1 MSSQVPTSPV
11 SPVEIEE
18 INLSDYLNVLYRRR
32 RSALTVF
39 LLVVIGVTLFTF
51 LVKPVYEAT
60 ATVHVQDDNVQ
71 GIPGLQGSQGS
82 SLLALLGMSQQ
93 DPVETEIEIL
103 RSRTNIE
110 KVVNRLHL
118 NWQVSDQSGG
128 MLFKILEFKSTAETS
143 PDEGPEYNITITG
156 PETYSVKDDGGKIL
170 GQGTSGVLFHGPNL
184 TLLLDQLQGSRG
196 DNCVLTLAPFA
207 KTVRKIRDDEI
218 KVSEVGKDTNII
230 QVSYQDTDPV
240 LARDVINTLVQ
251 VYLERNLDQKTLEA
265 GKSVEFIS
273 KQLGEVRTELEHA
286 EKNLEDYK
294 SKSGVIQ
301 LDTEAQNLLQQV
313 TDTEKERTSLSLRQH
328 QVKFAIGALNDA
340 MKRKEVYAPSVLT
353 DDPVVGDI
361 GTKLAELE
369 VKKRGLLIDY
379 TVDHPVV
386 QAVQDQIIAL
396 ENRLLA
402 TYQTA
407 EQALNLQIGNLDR
420 QLSVFSKQIRKLPT
434 AEQDLARLTR
444 VATVNADIYTFL
456 LQNYETAR
464 IARAS
469 TISNLDI
476 IDPAIAPDKPVKP
489 KKAVNLLLGLVV
501 GCMLGVGIAFF
512 REYLDDTIKDVDSAK
527 RLFGVPVL
535 ATIPFIGRDKKK
547 GEATEGESPRVLITH
562 LEPKSPPAE
571 AFRALRTAI
580 HFSAKD
586 KKQVL
591 MVTSTFPGEGKT
603 TTSAN
608 LAETIAQTGSR
619 VLLIGCDL
627 RRPTLHTIFNT
638 PKTPG
643 LTELLVG
650 DATLEQITLQTGI
663 NSLDFISAG
672 TTPPNPAELLGSERM
687 AELIEELR
695 SGYDTIILDAPP
707 MLAVTDASL
716 LTAVSDLI
724 ILVLE
729 AGGVRIKAAQHMA
742 ELLRSAQSPVAGIAF
757 NDKSGKG
764 AEYYTYYRD
773 RYGRYGSQYGYGYYA
788 SIEDSETQK
797 RTGFLG
803 WIFKKKDR

>member
-1 MSSQVPTSPV
+1 MSNQVPSFTGSSP
-11 SPVEIEE
+11 EMEE

-39 LLVVIGVTLFTF
+39 LLVVIGVALFTF
-51 LVKPVYEAT
+51 LVKPIYEAT

-82 SLLALLGMSQQ
+82 SLFALLGMSQQ

-103 RSRTNIE
+103 HSRTNIE
-110 KVVNRLHL
+110 KVVRRLHL
-118 NWQVSDQSGG
+118 NWQVSGQPDG
-128 MLFKILEFKSTAETS
+128 MTFKVLEFKTTAEAS
-143 PDEGPEYNITITG
+143 PDEGIAYKITVTG
-156 PETYSVKDDGGKIL
+156 PGAYSVKDDDGKIL
-170 GQGTSGVLFHGPNL
+170 GQGKSGVLFQGTSL
-184 TLLLDQLQGSRG
+184 TLLLDQLQGEKG
-196 DNCVLTLAPFA
+196 DSCTLTLAPFA
-207 KTVRKIRDDEI
+207 KTVRDLRDDEI
-218 KVSEVGKDTNII
+218 NVSEVGKNTNII
-230 QVSYQDTDPV
+230 QVSYQDIDPI
-240 LARDVINTLVQ
+240 LARDVINTLVE
-251 VYLERNLDQKTLEA
+251 VYLEHNLDQKTLEA

-273 KQLGEVRTELEHA
+273 QQLGEVKTELEHA

-294 SKSGVIQ
+294 SKTGVIQ

-313 TDTEKERTSLSLRQH
+313 TDTEKDRTGLSLRLH
-328 QVKFAIGALNDA
+328 QVKFAIDALSDA
-340 MKRKEVYAPSVLT
+340 MARKDVYAPSVLT

-369 VKKRGLLIDY
+369 VKKRGLMVDY
-379 TVDHPVV
+379 TIDHPVV

-396 ENRLLA
+396 EKRLLA

-407 EQALNLQIGNLDR
+407 EQALSLQIGNLDS
-420 QLSVFSKQIRKLPT
+420 QLSTFTNQIRKLPT

-444 VATVNADIYTFL
+444 VAKVNADIYTFL

-469 TISNLDI
+469 TISNLDV

-489 KKAVNLLLGLVV
+489 KKAINLLLGVVV
-501 GCMLGVGIAFF
+501 GAMFGVAIAFL

-527 RLFGVPVL
+527 RLLGLPIL

-547 GEATEGESPRVLITH
+547 AETSEGESQRVLITH
-562 LEPKSPPAE
+562 LQPKSPPAE

-643 LTELLVG
+643 LTELLIG
-650 DATLEQITLQTGI
+650 DATLAQITLQTGI

-672 TTPPNPAELLGSERM
+672 TTPPNPAELLASRHM
-687 AELIEELR
+687 AELIKGLR
-695 SGYDTIILDAPP
+695 TSYDTIILDAPP
-707 MLAVTDASL
+707 MLAVTDSSL
-716 LTAVSDLI
+716 LTAVSDLVV
-724 ILVLE
+724 LVLE
-729 AGGVRIKAAQHMA
+729 AGGVRVKAAQHTA
-742 ELLRSAQSPVAGIAF
+742 ELLRSAQAPIAGIAF

-773 RYGRYGSQYGYGYYA
+773 RYGRYGSQYGYYA
-788 SIEDSETQK
+788 SIEESETQK
-797 RTGFLG
+797 RPGLLRRV
-803 WIFKKKDR
+803 FKKNK